1 MKHIAVLIIAG
12 GATWD
17 RGTKATAGN
26 GAVVTARPNSLRSC
40 VHLTDDITHPNCA
53 VQATSTL
60 GRRSKGLVLF

>member
-40 VHLTDDITHPNCA
+40 VHLTDDLTHPNCA
-53 VQATSTL
+53 VSSIRSL
-60 GRRSKGLVLF
+60 SRGSKGLVLF

>member
-26 GAVVTARPNSLRSC
+26 GAVVTAVISRSW
-40 VHLTDDITHPNCA
+40 
-53 VQATSTL
+53 QAGPSE
-60 GRRSKGLVLF
+60 SN